1 MENPSIPGSENWIR
15 DDDPVFALLDEWHD
29 KDEYEKILSRIEEIP
44 EEKRSNEVYFRK
56 ISALNN
62 LSRYAEARKEIQ
74 FLSPRCNSGK
84 DLGKLFYMLGYI
96 YDQTNCEYRAVE
108 CYRMSYQLD
117 PEKEGTTAL
126 IEESIEYARKD
137 MQASAKALSD
147 FFSDIHTTFESS
159 SDTKA
164 DPSGKA
170 PSPEEIPELEVA
182 TYLGLVGSSFMSSW
196 FGIKLNLGEIYGTCA
211 PDKKEAIRKL
221 LKDRSNITDLP
232 TLQKYFGEHRLA
244 PLIVDVQNHM
254 SGKKEFPVD
263 RLDVRQR
270 TRWEVSEQYLKDM
283 GEFIPASGLS
293 AWDYNDIIG
302 LARLMYAAD
311 MLTKE
316 ELAQTYLFA
325 VDECRRLF
333 SSWEEFTKSLVMG
346 AFYNTLTRET
356 DYNVREALKFAL
368 TAGGLCKHVY
378 RGVKWLK

>member
-1 MENPSIPGSENWIR
+1 MENPSTPSPEKWIR
-15 DDDPVFALLDEWHD
+15 DDDPVFALLDEWHE
-29 KDEYEKILSRIEEIP
+29 KDEYEKILSKIEEIP

-74 FLSPRCNSGK
+74 FLSPRCNDGK

-147 FFSDIHTTFESS
+147 FFSDLKKSFSETP
-159 SDTKA
+159 A
-164 DPSGKA
+164 DQ
-170 PSPEEIPELEVA
+170 ELPELEA
-182 TYLGLVGSSFMSSW
+182 PTYLGLVGSSFMSSW
-196 FGIKLNLGEIYGTCA
+196 FGIKLNLGEIYSTCA
-211 PDKKEAIRKL
+211 PDKKDSIRKL

-270 TRWEVSEQYLKDM
+270 TRWEVTEQYLKDM
-283 GEFIPASGLS
+283 GEFIPASGLA

-302 LARLMYAAD
+302 LSRLMYAAD
-311 MLTKE
+311 LLTKE

-333 SSWEEFTKSLVMG
+333 SSWEEYTKSLVMG

-356 DYNVREALKFAL
+356 DYNIREALKFAL
-368 TAGGLCKHVY
+368 TSGGLCKHVY
-378 RGVKWLK
+378 LGEKWLK

>member
-1 MENPSIPGSENWIR
+1 MRFSVLEGSDMENPSIPSPEKWIR
-15 DDDPVFALLDEWHD
+15 DDDPVFALLDEWHE
-29 KDEYEKILSRIEEIP
+29 KDEYEKILRKIEEIP

-74 FLSPRCNSGK
+74 FLSPRLNDGK

-147 FFSDIHTTFESS
+147 FFSNLSKTFSE
-159 SDTKA
+159 T
-164 DPSGKA
+164 
-170 PSPEEIPELEVA
+170 PEEQEISELEVP
-182 TYLGLVGSSFMSSW
+182 TYLGVVGSSFMSSW
-196 FGIKLNLGEIYGTCA
+196 FGIKLNLGEIYSTCA

-232 TLQKYFGEHRLA
+232 TLQTYFGEHRLA
-244 PLIVDVQNHM
+244 PLIVAVQDHV

-270 TRWEVSEQYLKDM
+270 TRWEVTEQYLKDM

-302 LARLMYAAD
+302 LSRLMYAAD
-311 MLTKE
+311 LLTKE

-333 SSWEEFTKSLVMG
+333 SSWEEFTRSLVMG
-346 AFYNTLTRET
+346 AFYNNLARET
-356 DYNVREALKFAL
+356 DYNIRESLKFAL
-368 TAGGLCKHVY
+368 TAGGLCQHVY

>member
-1 MENPSIPGSENWIR
+1 MENPSIPSPEKWIR
-15 DDDPVFALLDEWHD
+15 DDDPVFALLDEWHE
-29 KDEYEKILSRIEEIP
+29 KDEYEKILSKIEEIP

-74 FLSPRCNSGK
+74 FLSPRCNDGK

-147 FFSDIHTTFESS
+147 FFSDLKKSFSETP
-159 SDTKA
+159 A
-164 DPSGKA
+164 DQ
-170 PSPEEIPELEVA
+170 EIPELEA
-182 TYLGLVGSSFMSSW
+182 PTYLGLVGSSFMSSW
-196 FGIKLNLGEIYGTCA
+196 FGIKLNLGEIYSTCA
-211 PDKKEAIRKL
+211 PDKKDSIRKL

-270 TRWEVSEQYLKDM
+270 TRWEVTEQYLKDM
-283 GEFIPASGLS
+283 GEFIPASGLA

-311 MLTKE
+311 LLTKE
-316 ELAQTYLFA
+316 ELVQTYLFA

-333 SSWEEFTKSLVMG
+333 SSWEEYTKSLVMG

-356 DYNVREALKFAL
+356 DYNIREALKFAL
-368 TAGGLCKHVY
+368 TSGGLCKHVY
-378 RGVKWLK
+378 LGEKWLK